1 MKEQLLSL
9 LRLQAIDA
17 RVRELHIS
25 MSALP
30 EKLEADKQNL
40 AKLEAMIAQEK
51 ARLAETEA
59 WHKEQEQQ
67 IAIEEEGIRKAKIKL
82 QSAKG
87 SKDYA
92 AANRE
97 IENKRRLKAEREE
110 EVLKVMEVLER
121 FRAEL
126 AEHEQDVAR
135 LRQQVEL
142 EATRV
147 AAEVAQ
153 LEIEIGNRSSGRDE
167 LVAGIEPLTLKRYE
181 KTMRQRGTG
190 IVTVIDGVCQ
200 GCHMSVPPQLNN
212 VLARFDTIET
222 CPRCHRILYRQE
234 LVDGGSTEQSE
245 DSE

>member
-1 MKEQLLSL
+1 
-9 LRLQAIDA
+9 
-17 RVRELHIS
+17 

-40 AKLEAMIAQEK
+40 AKLEAMITQEK

-59 WHKEQEQQ
+59 WRKEQEQQ
-67 IAIEEEGIRKAKIKL
+67 IAIEDEGIRKAKIKL

-110 EVLKVMEVLER
+110 EVLKVLEVLER

-126 AEHEQDVAR
+126 AAHEQDVAQ
-135 LRQQVEL
+135 LREQVER

-147 AAEVAQ
+147 AAEVAE

-167 LVAGIEPLTLKRYE
+167 LVAQIEPLTLKRYE
-181 KTMRQRGTG
+181 KTMKQRGTG
-190 IVTVIDGVCQ
+190 IIAVIDGVCQ

-234 LVDGGSTEQSE
+234 LMEELGTEQSD